1 MWKHLRGGDYRSLEG
16 SDVMWLEGRRSW
28 RVSRQLK
35 PGRNEADHAR
45 LIGTQGEGDGRARQK

>member
-1 MWKHLRGGDYRSLEG
+1 
-16 SDVMWLEGRRSW
+16 MWLEGRRSW